1 MHICKSCSKLH
12 FNVKKSV
19 QNKTRKKVNLNG
31 VRTLEHSK
39 CHILI
44 KRNNLCYFLE
54 LVRHY
59 FSSNWCCWLSWRS
72 FFRNFIF
79 LDSVCGFNFRV
90 LVGEPV
96 GQVEDDEDWRRD
108 PHGPQVDVV
117 TGLLNLEADALLEI
131 HLGQGGL
138 RGIGYRG

>member
-1 MHICKSCSKLH
+1 M
-12 FNVKKSV
+12 
-19 QNKTRKKVNLNG
+19 
-31 VRTLEHSK
+31 
-39 CHILI
+39 
-44 KRNNLCYFLE
+44 
-54 LVRHY
+54 
-59 FSSNWCCWLSWRS
+59 
-72 FFRNFIF
+72 
-79 LDSVCGFNFRV
+79 